1 MNLQDSK
8 PLLKGSEQRGGSMD
22 TPKVFF
28 KWLPRIRRSGSTPVR
43 RKLRTRLLVTLI
55 PTSLIVLALMG
66 YATYWASSEF
76 ISLAL
81 ERNSRIHAVT
91 TAHAV
96 ETLLESC
103 KRSLLFA
110 ARNPMSAEGTANY
123 LRDLRELE
131 GLEFAEFGFMPLR
144 DGEPVVFVSRAE
156 DTKRLS
162 QTEVDG
168 IRPSPALLFTKVR
181 GLNAGE
187 VWMSEFKE
195 IETPYPTAENPRER
209 VSCVG
214 ARMVTPCVGPDGEL
228 SGYAYLSLNAQVIR
242 NVLSLYESS
251 NSPIFAFSRNP
262 KFQRYTFFFDING
275 WVLFQSESELDDDAP
290 LRTLNIRKTL
300 SGTLGR
306 PGLPG
311 AFRPSEL
318 NENYWQAVE
327 DVRNGH
333 KDIVR
338 PLKREGSG
346 SPYSEHFLAYSPV
359 RLTLI
364 PDTGASVIGGIAYED
379 RSVLVD
385 LAGYRHID
393 VMLIISAIS
402 VLVLVLAIALVAR
415 GTTLGLQELAYAVK
429 NLTEKGEW
437 EEVRLIETG
446 YEAEMLKDSINS
458 MIRTLQAQFE
468 EIKSKDLKI
477 ESVALKEPA
486 ELSMGPVIS
495 TLDENFPEFVGSG
508 PYMKQ
513 MKRDIIKASQVEVDV
528 LIEGETGTG
537 KQLAA
542 EAVHRLSSRNDKPFI
557 SINCG
562 ELDENL
568 LLDSLFGHVKGA
580 FTDGKGDRRGAFL
593 QADGGTL
600 FLDEIQSASL
610 KVQQALLRALS
621 LRKIKPL
628 GSDQDVDVNVRLL
641 TATNVD
647 LKALIGAGKFREDL
661 YYRLKV
667 ITITTPPLREQR
679 QNIPLLAM
687 HFLKEGEH
695 MAGRSGLALSRGA
708 LKALVSYDWPGNI
721 RELKHVIITAAVMS
735 EGQVIQAEQL
745 GINGKARNQDA
756 ALMESADSF
765 VPDNGEGFDNPAPAR
780 GDGARND
787 RGWPLDLNS
796 RQIIVCEHVREHGS
810 ISSKDLLGLLDGGI
824 SKRTA
829 SYDLQDLVR
838 RGVLVRVGQGPATRY
853 VRPFTSG
860 RN

>member
-1 MNLQDSK
+1 MIKLK
-8 PLLKGSEQRGGSMD
+8 ALLE
-22 TPKVFF
+22 
-28 KWLPRIRRSGSTPVR
+28 WLPRIWRVRSAPVK

-76 ISLAL
+76 IYLAL
-81 ERNSRIHAVT
+81 ERNSRLHAVT

-96 ETLLESC
+96 ESLLERC
-103 KRSLLFA
+103 KRHLLFA
-110 ARNPMSAEGTANY
+110 ARNPMSAEGAADY
-123 LRDLRELE
+123 LKDIQELE

-144 DGEPVVFVSRAE
+144 EGEPVVFVSRE
-156 DTKRLS
+156 GESRRLA
-162 QTEVDG
+162 QEEVDG
-168 IRPSPALLFTKVR
+168 IRPGPALLYEHVR
-181 GLNAGE
+181 GLKAGE
-187 VWMSEFKE
+187 VWLSKFGEVD
-195 IETPYPTAENPRER
+195 TPYPSAENPRER
-209 VSCVG
+209 LSRV
-214 ARMVTPCVGPDGEL
+214 ALRMVTPYAGPAGEL
-228 SGYAYLSLNAQVIR
+228 GGYVYLSLNARVIR

-251 NSPIFAFSRNP
+251 NSPVFAFPRNP
-262 KFQRYTFFFDING
+262 KFQRYTFFFDVDG
-275 WVLFQSESELDDDAP
+275 WTLFQSESEHDDDSP
-290 LRTLNIRKTL
+290 LRTLNIRQTL

-306 PGLPG
+306 PGLPE

-318 NENYWQAVE
+318 NENYWRTVE
-327 DVRNGH
+327 DVRKGH

-338 PLKREGSG
+338 PLMRTDST
-346 SPYSEHFLAYSPV
+346 SPYSEHFLAYAPV
-359 RLTLI
+359 RLGLS
-364 PDTGASVIGGIAYED
+364 PDQDAAVIGGIAYED

-477 ESVALKEPA
+477 ESVALKEPV
-486 ELSMGPVIS
+486 ELSMGPAAS
-495 TLDENFPEFVGSG
+495 TLDESFPELVGAG
-508 PYMKQ
+508 PFMKQ
-513 MKRDIIKASQVEVDV
+513 MKRDIIKASQVEMDV

-542 EAVHRLSSRNDKPFI
+542 EAVHRLSSRNGKPFI

-628 GSDQDVDVNVRLL
+628 GSDQDVDVNVRML

-647 LKALIGAGKFREDL
+647 LKALIREGKFREDL

-708 LKALVSYDWPGNI
+708 LKTLVSYDWPGNI

-735 EGQVIQAEQL
+735 EGRVIQSEQL
-745 GINGKARNQDA
+745 GINGQARNEEQDENVELFA
-756 ALMESADSF
+756 RENGAGFNDSF
-765 VPDNGEGFDNPAPAR
+765 PLKDNRAK
-780 GDGARND
+780 ND
-787 RGWPLDLNS
+787 SGLPLDLNP
-796 RQIIVCEHVREHGS
+796 RQVIACEYVREHGS
-810 ISSKDLLGLLDGGI
+810 ISSKDLIVLLDGSI

-829 SYDLQDLVR
+829 SYDIQDMVNRNLLIKIG
-838 RGVLVRVGQGPATRY
+838 RGPSTRY
-853 VRPFTSG
+853 VRPPGTD
-860 RN
+860 NA

>member
-1 MNLQDSK
+1 MVK
-8 PLLKGSEQRGGSMD
+8 LKVFLEWVSRMRPGGSV
-22 TPKVFF
+22 PA
-28 KWLPRIRRSGSTPVR
+28 R

-81 ERNSRIHAVT
+81 ERNSRIHAVS
-91 TAHAV
+91 TAYAV
-96 ETLLESC
+96 ETLLERC
-103 KRSLLFA
+103 KRQLLFA
-110 ARNPMSAEGTANY
+110 ARNPMSAEDTARY
-123 LRDLRELE
+123 LRNIRELD

-144 DGEPVVFVSRAE
+144 EEEPVVFVSRGGE
-156 DTKRLS
+156 EQLLTQD
-162 QTEVDG
+162 EVDG
-168 IRPSPALLFTKVR
+168 IRPGPALLYAHVR
-181 GLNAGE
+181 GLKVGDVWLSEFGE
-187 VWMSEFKE
+187 V
-195 IETPYPTAENPRER
+195 ETPYPSADNPRER
-209 VSCVG
+209 MSLV
-214 ARMVTPCVGPDGEL
+214 ALRMVTPYVNPDGEL
-228 SGYAYLSLNAQVIR
+228 SGYVYLSLNAQMIR

-251 NSPIFAFSRNP
+251 NSPVFAFSRNP
-262 KFQRYTFFFDING
+262 KFQRYTFFFDVGG
-275 WVLFQSESELDDDAP
+275 WVLFQSESENEMEAP
-290 LRTLNIRKTL
+290 LRTLNIRTTL
-300 SGTLGR
+300 TGTLGR
-306 PGLPG
+306 PGMPE
-311 AFRPSEL
+311 AFRPSDW
-318 NENYWQAVE
+318 NENYWRTVE
-327 DVRNGH
+327 DVRKGH
-333 KDIVR
+333 KNIIR
-338 PLKREGSG
+338 PLNRAESV
-346 SPYSEHFLAYSPV
+346 SAYSDHFLAYAPV
-359 RLTLI
+359 RLHLG
-364 PDTGASVIGGIAYED
+364 PDQDARIIGGIAYED

-429 NLTEKGEW
+429 SLTEKGGEW

-486 ELSMGPVIS
+486 ELSMGS
-495 TLDENFPEFVGSG
+495 TVSLLDADFPELVGSG

-542 EAVHRLSSRNDKPFI
+542 EAVHRLSSRNGKPFI

-600 FLDEIQSASL
+600 FLDEIQSASM

-628 GSDQDVDVNVRLL
+628 GSDQDVDVNVRLI

-647 LKALIGAGKFREDL
+647 LKALIGAVKFREDL

-679 QNIPLLAM
+679 QNIPILAM

-708 LKALVSYDWPGNI
+708 LKALISYDWPGNI

-735 EGQVIQAEQL
+735 EGRVIQAEQL
-745 GINGKARNQDA
+745 GINGKARNEDDA
-756 ALMESADSF
+756 ISESADPY
-765 VPDNGEGFDNPAPAR
+765 VRENGVGFENSLAAR
-780 GDGARND
+780 TDIKKQDAVL
-787 RGWPLDLNS
+787 PLDLNS
-796 RQIIVCEHVREHGS
+796 RQVIACEYVRAHGS

-829 SYDLQDLVR
+829 SYDLQDLVSR
-838 RGVLVRVGQGPATRY
+838 ALLIRVGRGPSTRY
-853 VRPFTSG
+853 VWPMGGDSA
-860 RN
+860 

>member
-1 MNLQDSK
+1 MFK
-8 PLLKGSEQRGGSMD
+8 PIVFLEWVFRMWPGGSV
-22 TPKVFF
+22 PA
-28 KWLPRIRRSGSTPVR
+28 R

-91 TAHAV
+91 TAYAV
-96 ETLLESC
+96 ETLLERC
-103 KRSLLFA
+103 KRQLLFA
-110 ARNPMSAEGTANY
+110 ARNPMSAEDTARY
-123 LRDLRELE
+123 LRDIRELD

-144 DGEPVVFVSRAE
+144 EEEPVVFVSRGGE
-156 DTKRLS
+156 EQRLM
-162 QTEVDG
+162 QDEVEG
-168 IRPSPALLFTKVR
+168 IRPGPALLYAHVR
-181 GLNAGE
+181 GLKAGE
-187 VWMSEFKE
+187 VWLSEFGE
-195 IETPYPTAENPRER
+195 VETPYPRADNPRER
-209 VSCVG
+209 MSFV
-214 ARMVTPCVGPDGEL
+214 ALRMVTPYVGPDGEVD
-228 SGYAYLSLNAQVIR
+228 GYVYLSLNAQMIR

-251 NSPIFAFSRNP
+251 NSPVFAFSRNP
-262 KFQRYTFFFDING
+262 KFQRYTFFFDVGG
-275 WVLFQSESELDDDAP
+275 WVLFQSESEKDYDAP
-290 LRTLNIRKTL
+290 LRTLNIRTAL

-306 PGLPG
+306 PGMPE
-311 AFRPSEL
+311 AFRPSDR
-318 NENYWQAVE
+318 NENYWRTIE
-327 DVRNGH
+327 DVRKGH

-338 PLKREGSG
+338 PLKRAESA
-346 SPYSEHFLAYSPV
+346 SAYSEYFLAYAPV
-359 RLTLI
+359 RLHLA
-364 PDTGASVIGGIAYED
+364 PDRDARIIGGIAYED

-429 NLTEKGEW
+429 ILTEKGEW
-437 EEVRLIETG
+437 EEVRLVETG
-446 YEAEMLKDSINS
+446 YEAEMLKESINS

-486 ELSMGPVIS
+486 ELSMGPSVS
-495 TLDENFPEFVGSG
+495 LLDADFPELVGSG
-508 PYMKQ
+508 PHMKQ

-542 EAVHRLSSRNDKPFI
+542 EAVHRLSSRNGKPFI

-600 FLDEIQSASL
+600 FLDEIQSASM

-628 GSDQDVDVNVRLL
+628 GSDQDVDVNVRLI

-647 LKALIGAGKFREDL
+647 LKALIGEGKFREDL

-695 MAGRSGLALSRGA
+695 MAGRSDLALSRGA

-735 EGQVIQAEQL
+735 EGRVIQSEQL
-745 GINGKARNQDA
+745 GINGKARSEDDT
-756 ALMESADSF
+756 LSESADSF
-765 VPDNGEGFDNPAPAR
+765 VRENGVGFENSAPAR
-780 GDGARND
+780 TDIKKHGAVL
-787 RGWPLDLNS
+787 PLDLNS
-796 RQIIVCEHVREHGS
+796 RQVIACEYVREHGS

-829 SYDLQDLVR
+829 SYDLQDLVS
-838 RGVLVRVGQGPATRY
+838 RGLLVRVGRGPSTRY
-853 VRPFTSG
+853 VWPLGGDSS
-860 RN
+860 

>member
-1 MNLQDSK
+1 MVK
-8 PLLKGSEQRGGSMD
+8 
-22 TPKVFF
+22 PKVVLQ
-28 KWLPRIRRSGSTPVR
+28 WLPRMRRNEVLPVR

-96 ETLLESC
+96 EVLLERC
-103 KRSLLFA
+103 KRHLLFA
-110 ARNPMSAEGTANY
+110 ARNPMNPEGAAGY
-123 LRDLRELE
+123 LRDIRELE
-131 GLEFAEFGFMPLR
+131 DLEFAEFGFMPLR
-144 DGEPVVFVSRAE
+144 EGEPVVFVSRE
-156 DTKRLS
+156 GVNRRLT
-162 QTEVDG
+162 QEEVDG
-168 IRPSPALLFTKVR
+168 IRPGPALLYAHVR
-181 GLNAGE
+181 GLKAGDVWLSEFGE
-187 VWMSEFKE
+187 V
-195 IETPYPTAENPRER
+195 ETPYPTAENPRER
-209 VSCVG
+209 MSCV
-214 ARMVTPCVGPDGEL
+214 ALRMVTPYLEPDGEL
-228 SGYAYLSLNAQVIR
+228 GGYVYLSLNAQVIR

-251 NSPIFAFSRNP
+251 NSPVFAFPRNP
-262 KFQRYTFFFDING
+262 KFQRYTFFFDVDG
-275 WVLFQSESELDDDAP
+275 WVLFQSEADRDDDAP
-290 LRTLNIRKTL
+290 LRTLNVRKTL
-300 SGTLGR
+300 SGMLGK
-306 PGLPG
+306 PGLPE
-311 AFRPSEL
+311 AFRPSEQ
-318 NENYWQAVE
+318 NGNYWRTVE
-327 DVRNGH
+327 DVRKGH

-338 PLKREGSG
+338 PLKRAEPG
-346 SPYSEHFLAYSPV
+346 SPYSEHFLAYAPV
-359 RLTLI
+359 RLRLSLDQEA
-364 PDTGASVIGGIAYED
+364 PVIGGIAYED

-402 VLVLVLAIALVAR
+402 VLVLVLAIVLVAR

-437 EEVRLIETG
+437 EEVRLVETG
-446 YEAEMLKDSINS
+446 YEAEMLKESINS

-486 ELSMGPVIS
+486 EMSMGPVIS

-508 PYMKQ
+508 LPMKQ

-542 EAVHRLSSRNDKPFI
+542 EAVHRLSSRNGKPFI

-593 QADGGTL
+593 EADGGTL

-628 GSDQDVDVNVRLL
+628 GSDKDIDVNVRLI

-647 LKALIGAGKFREDL
+647 LKALIAAGKFREDL

-679 QNIPLLAM
+679 QNIPLLAV

-708 LKALVSYDWPGNI
+708 LKAMVSYDWPGNI

-735 EGQVIQAEQL
+735 EGRVIQSEQL
-745 GINGKARNQDA
+745 GINGKARNQDD
-756 ALMESADSF
+756 ALMESVDSF
-765 VPDNGEGFDNPAPAR
+765 VPENGEGFDRPLPSRN
-780 GDGARND
+780 DKARNES
-787 RGWPLDLNS
+787 GLPLDLNS
-796 RQIIVCEHVREHGS
+796 RQILVCEYVREHGS
-810 ISSKDLLGLLDGGI
+810 ISSKDLLSLLDGGI

-829 SYDLQDLVR
+829 SYDLQDLVS
-838 RGVLVRVGQGPATRY
+838 RGLLVRVGRGPATRY
-853 VRPFTSG
+853 VSPANVG
-860 RN
+860 RG

>member
-1 MNLQDSK
+1 MIK
-8 PLLKGSEQRGGSMD
+8 PEILMKWFPRTWRGRA
-22 TPKVFF
+22 V
-28 KWLPRIRRSGSTPVR
+28 PVR
-43 RKLRTRLLVTLI
+43 RKLRTRLLMTLI

-96 ETLLESC
+96 EMLLEGC
-103 KRSLLFA
+103 KRNLLFA
-110 ARNPMSAEGTANY
+110 ARNPMTAEGTANY
-123 LRDLRELE
+123 LKDLRDLE

-144 DGEPVVFVSRAE
+144 DGEPVVFVSRAG
-156 DTKRLS
+156 DSRRLS
-162 QTEVDG
+162 RTEMDG
-168 IRPSPALLFTKVR
+168 IRPNPALLYTNVR
-181 GLNAGE
+181 GLEVGE
-187 VWMSEFKE
+187 VWLSEFKE
-195 IETPYPTAENPRER
+195 VETPYPTAENPRER
-209 VSCVG
+209 VSCMG
-214 ARMVTPCVGPDGEL
+214 LRMVTPCVGPDGEL
-228 SGYAYLSLNAQVIR
+228 NGYAYLTLNAQVIR

-251 NSPIFAFSRNP
+251 NSPVFAFSRNP
-262 KFQRYTFFFDING
+262 KFQRYTFFFDANG

-290 LRTLNIRKTL
+290 LRTLNIRTTL

-318 NENYWQAVE
+318 NENYWQTVE
-327 DVRNGH
+327 NVRKGH

-338 PLKREGSG
+338 SLNRTESG
-346 SPYSEHFLAYSPV
+346 SPYSDHFLAYAPV
-359 RLTLI
+359 RLALI
-364 PDTGASVIGGIAYED
+364 PDKEAAVIGGIAYED

-393 VMLIISAIS
+393 VMLAISAIS
-402 VLVLVLAIALVAR
+402 VLVLVLAIAVVAR

-437 EEVRLIETG
+437 EEVRLVETG

-486 ELSMGPVIS
+486 ELSMGPALS
-495 TLDENFPEFVGSG
+495 TLDTDFPELVGSG
-508 PYMKQ
+508 PHMKL
-513 MKRDIIKASQVEVDV
+513 MKRDIIKASQVEMDV

-542 EAVHRLSSRNDKPFI
+542 EAVHRLSSRNGKPFI

-628 GSDQDVDVNVRLL
+628 GSDQDVDVNVRML

-647 LKALIGAGKFREDL
+647 LKALIREGKFREDL

-735 EGQVIQAEQL
+735 EGRVIQSEQL
-745 GINGKARNQDA
+745 GINGKARNEDDA
-756 ALMESADSF
+756 PSESVDSF
-765 VPDNGEGFDNPAPAR
+765 ALENGENFENQLP
-780 GDGARND
+780 ARND
-787 RGWPLDLNS
+787 KAKNDRGLPLDLNS
-796 RQIIVCEHVREHGS
+796 RQVIACEYVREHGS
-810 ISSKDLLGLLDGGI
+810 ISSKDLIELLEGSI

-829 SYDLQDLVR
+829 SYDIQDLVNR
-838 RGVLVRVGQGPATRY
+838 SLLVKIGRGPSTRY
-853 VRPFTSG
+853 VRPP
-860 RN
+860 RAENV

>member
-1 MNLQDSK
+1 MVKLK
-8 PLLKGSEQRGGSMD
+8 PFLE
-22 TPKVFF
+22 
-28 KWLPRIRRSGSTPVR
+28 WLPRIWRARSAPVR

-91 TAHAV
+91 TAYAV
-96 ETLLESC
+96 EALLERC
-103 KRSLLFA
+103 KRNLLFA
-110 ARNPMSAEGTANY
+110 ARNPMNAEGAAAY
-123 LRDLRELE
+123 LKDLRELE

-144 DGEPVVFVSRAE
+144 EGEPVVFVSRE
-156 DTKRLS
+156 GESRRLA
-162 QTEVDG
+162 QEEVDG
-168 IRPSPALLFTKVR
+168 IRPGPALLYEHVR
-181 GLNAGE
+181 ELKAGE
-187 VWMSEFKE
+187 VWLSEFGE
-195 IETPYPTAENPRER
+195 VETPYPSAENPRER
-209 VSCVG
+209 VSRV
-214 ARMVTPCVGPDGEL
+214 ALRMVTPYVGPAGEL
-228 SGYAYLSLNAQVIR
+228 GGYAYLSLNVQVIR

-251 NSPIFAFSRNP
+251 NSPVFAFPRNP
-262 KFQRYTFFFDING
+262 KFQRYTFFFDVDG
-275 WVLFQSESELDDDAP
+275 WALFQSESELDDDSP

-306 PGLPG
+306 PGLPE
-311 AFRPSEL
+311 AFRPSER
-318 NENYWQAVE
+318 NENYWRTVE
-327 DVRNGH
+327 DVRKGH

-338 PLKREGSG
+338 PLKRMDSS
-346 SPYSEHFLAYSPV
+346 SPYSEHFLAYAPV
-359 RLTLI
+359 RLGLA
-364 PDTGASVIGGIAYED
+364 PGQDAAVIGGIAYED

-437 EEVRLIETG
+437 EEVRLVETG

-477 ESVALKEPA
+477 ESVTLKEPV
-486 ELSMGPVIS
+486 ELSMGPAAS
-495 TLDENFPEFVGSG
+495 TLDESFPELVGAG
-508 PYMKQ
+508 PFMKQ
-513 MKRDIIKASQVEVDV
+513 MKRDIVKASQVEVDV

-542 EAVHRLSSRNDKPFI
+542 EAVHRLSSRSGKPFI

-628 GSDQDVDVNVRLL
+628 GSDQDVDVNVRLI

-667 ITITTPPLREQR
+667 ITITTPSLREQR

-695 MAGRSGLALSRGA
+695 MAGRTGLALSRGA
-708 LKALVSYDWPGNI
+708 LKALISYDWPGNI

-735 EGQVIQAEQL
+735 EGRVIQSEQL
-745 GINGKARNQDA
+745 GINGKARNEDEGQD
-756 ALMESADSF
+756 ESADSF
-765 VPDNGEGFDNPAPAR
+765 ARENGEGFENSMPAKYDNAQN
-780 GDGARND
+780 DG
-787 RGWPLDLNS
+787 GLPLDLNS
-796 RQIIVCEHVREHGS
+796 RQVIACEYVRAHGS

-829 SYDLQDLVR
+829 SYDLQDLVN
-838 RGVLVRVGQGPATRY
+838 RGLLTRVGQGPATRY
-853 VRPFTSG
+853 VRPANNG
-860 RN
+860 RS

>member
-1 MNLQDSK
+1 MIK
-8 PLLKGSEQRGGSMD
+8 PKAILE
-22 TPKVFF
+22 
-28 KWLPRIRRSGSTPVR
+28 WLPRIRRAGAVPIR
-43 RKLRTRLLVTLI
+43 RKLRTRLLMTLI

-91 TAHAV
+91 TANAV
-96 ETLLESC
+96 ETLLENC
-103 KRSLLFA
+103 KRHLLFA
-110 ARNPMSAEGTANY
+110 ARNPMSAEEAAKY
-123 LRDLRELE
+123 LEDVRELE
-131 GLEFAEFGFMPLR
+131 SLEFAEFGFMPLR
-144 DGEPVVFVSRAE
+144 QGEAVVFVSRE
-156 DTKRLS
+156 GENRRL
-162 QTEVDG
+162 TPEEVNG
-168 IRPSPALLFTKVR
+168 IRPGPALLYSQVS
-181 GLNAGE
+181 GLEIGE
-187 VWMSEFKE
+187 VWLSEFGE
-195 IETPYPTAENPRER
+195 LEAPFPSPDNPRER
-209 VSCVG
+209 MACV
-214 ARMVTPCVGPDGEL
+214 ALRMVTPYVGPDGGL
-228 SGYAYLSLNAQVIR
+228 DGYVYLSLNAKAVR

-251 NSPIFAFSRNP
+251 NSPVFAFPRNP
-262 KFQRYTFFFDING
+262 KFQRYTFFFDADG
-275 WVLFQSESELDDDAP
+275 WVLFQSETELDQDAP
-290 LRTLNIRKTL
+290 LRTLKIRTAL

-306 PGLPG
+306 PGLPE
-311 AFRPSEL
+311 AFRPSER
-318 NENYWQAVE
+318 NENFWRTVE
-327 DVRNGH
+327 DVRNGNM
-333 KDIVR
+333 DIVR
-338 PLKREGSG
+338 PLRRVEAA
-346 SPYSEHFLAYSPV
+346 SPYSEHFLAYAPV
-359 RLTLI
+359 RLRLSADQDAI
-364 PDTGASVIGGIAYED
+364 IIGGIAYED

-393 VMLIISAIS
+393 VMLIISLIS

-429 NLTEKGEW
+429 TLTEKGEW
-437 EEVRLIETG
+437 EEVQLVETG

-495 TLDENFPEFVGSG
+495 TLDENFPELVGSG
-508 PYMKQ
+508 ALMKQ

-528 LIEGETGTG
+528 LIWGETGTG

-542 EAVHRLSSRNDKPFI
+542 EAVHRLSARNGKPFI

-628 GSDQDVDVNVRLL
+628 GSDQDVDVNVRLI

-647 LKALIGAGKFREDL
+647 LKALIAEGKFREDL

-667 ITITTPPLREQR
+667 ISITTPPLREQR

-695 MAGRSGLALSRGA
+695 MAGRSELALSRGA
-708 LKALVSYDWPGNI
+708 LKALASYDWPGNI

-735 EGQVIQAEQL
+735 EGRVIQSEQL
-745 GINGKARNQDA
+745 GINGHARNEDDEHI
-756 ALMESADSF
+756 ESVDSF
-765 VPDNGEGFDNPAPAR
+765 VPLTGDGVDDLVPAR
-780 GDGARND
+780 TDKGRND
-787 RGWPLDLNS
+787 GGLPLDLNS
-796 RQIIVCEHVREHGS
+796 RQVLVCEYVREHGS
-810 ISSKDLLGLLDGGI
+810 ISSKDLLGLLEGGI

-829 SYDLQDLVR
+829 SYDLQDLVA
-838 RGVLVRVGQGPATRY
+838 RGLLARVGRGPATRY
-853 VRPFTSG
+853 VRPANAG
-860 RN
+860 RS

>member
-1 MNLQDSK
+1 MIKLK
-8 PLLKGSEQRGGSMD
+8 ALLE
-22 TPKVFF
+22 
-28 KWLPRIRRSGSTPVR
+28 WLPRIWRVRSAPVK

-76 ISLAL
+76 IYLAL
-81 ERNSRIHAVT
+81 ERNSRLHAVT

-96 ETLLESC
+96 ESLLERC
-103 KRSLLFA
+103 KRHLLFA
-110 ARNPMSAEGTANY
+110 ARNPMSAEGAADY
-123 LRDLRELE
+123 LKDIQELE

-144 DGEPVVFVSRAE
+144 EGEPVVFVSRE
-156 DTKRLS
+156 GESRRLA
-162 QTEVDG
+162 QEEVDG
-168 IRPSPALLFTKVR
+168 IRPGPALLYEHVR
-181 GLNAGE
+181 GLKAGE
-187 VWMSEFKE
+187 VWLSKFGEVD
-195 IETPYPTAENPRER
+195 TPYPSAENPRER
-209 VSCVG
+209 LSRV
-214 ARMVTPCVGPDGEL
+214 ALRMVTPYAGPAGEL
-228 SGYAYLSLNAQVIR
+228 GGYVYLSLNARVIR

-251 NSPIFAFSRNP
+251 NSPVFAFPRNP
-262 KFQRYTFFFDING
+262 KFQRYTFFFDVDG
-275 WVLFQSESELDDDAP
+275 WTLFQSESEHDDDSP
-290 LRTLNIRKTL
+290 LRTLNIRQTL

-306 PGLPG
+306 PGLPE

-318 NENYWQAVE
+318 NENYWRTVE
-327 DVRNGH
+327 DVRKGH

-338 PLKREGSG
+338 PLMRTDST
-346 SPYSEHFLAYSPV
+346 SPYSEHFLAYAPV
-359 RLTLI
+359 RLGLS
-364 PDTGASVIGGIAYED
+364 PDQDAAVIGGIAYED

-477 ESVALKEPA
+477 ESVALKEPV
-486 ELSMGPVIS
+486 ELSMGPAAS
-495 TLDENFPEFVGSG
+495 TLDESFPELVGAG
-508 PYMKQ
+508 PFMKQ
-513 MKRDIIKASQVEVDV
+513 MKRDIIKASQVEMDV

-542 EAVHRLSSRNDKPFI
+542 EAVHRLSSRNGKPFI

-628 GSDQDVDVNVRLL
+628 GSDQDVDVNVRML

-647 LKALIGAGKFREDL
+647 LKALIREGKFREDL

-735 EGQVIQAEQL
+735 EGRVIQSEQL
-745 GINGKARNQDA
+745 GINGKARNEDDA
-756 ALMESADSF
+756 PSESVDSF
-765 VPDNGEGFDNPAPAR
+765 ALENGENSENQLP
-780 GDGARND
+780 ARND
-787 RGWPLDLNS
+787 KAKNDRGLPLDLNS
-796 RQIIVCEHVREHGS
+796 RQVIACEYVREHGS
-810 ISSKDLLGLLDGGI
+810 ISSKDLIELLEGSI

-829 SYDLQDLVR
+829 SYDIQDLVNR
-838 RGVLVRVGQGPATRY
+838 SLLVKIGRGPSTRY
-853 VRPFTSG
+853 VRPP
-860 RN
+860 RAENV

>member
-1 MNLQDSK
+1 MK
-8 PLLKGSEQRGGSMD
+8 SEILIKWFSRMWGG
-22 TPKVFF
+22 KAV
-28 KWLPRIRRSGSTPVR
+28 PVR

-76 ISLAL
+76 ISVAL

-96 ETLLESC
+96 ETLLERC
-103 KRSLLFA
+103 KRHLLFA
-110 ARNPMSAEGTANY
+110 ARNPMSAEDAASY
-123 LRDLRELE
+123 LTDIRELD

-144 DGEPVVFVSRAE
+144 EGEPVVFVSRE
-156 DTKRLS
+156 GKNRRLA
-162 QTEVDG
+162 QEEVDG
-168 IRPSPALLFTKVR
+168 IRPGPALFYTHVR
-181 GLNAGE
+181 GLKAGE
-187 VWMSEFKE
+187 VWLSEFE
-195 IETPYPTAENPRER
+195 EVETPYPSAEHPRER
-209 VSCVG
+209 MSLV
-214 ARMVTPCVGPDGEL
+214 ALRMVTPYMGADGKL
-228 SGYAYLSLNAQVIR
+228 DGYAYLSLNAQVLR

-251 NSPIFAFSRNP
+251 NSPVFAFSRNP
-262 KFQRYTFFFDING
+262 KFQRYTFFFDTNG
-275 WVLFQSESELDDDAP
+275 WVLFQSESEIDDDAP
-290 LRTLNIRKTL
+290 LRTLNIRTTL

-311 AFRPSEL
+311 AFRPSER
-318 NENYWQAVE
+318 NENYWQTVE
-327 DVRNGH
+327 DVRKGH

-338 PLKREGSG
+338 PLNRTESV
-346 SPYSEHFLAYSPV
+346 SPYSEHFLAYAPV
-359 RLTLI
+359 RLALF
-364 PDTGASVIGGIAYED
+364 PDQDATVIGGIAYED

-402 VLVLVLAIALVAR
+402 VLVLVLAIAVVAR

-437 EEVRLIETG
+437 EEVRLVETG
-446 YEAEMLKDSINS
+446 YEAEMLKDSVNS

-486 ELSMGPVIS
+486 EMSMGPVVS

-508 PYMKQ
+508 SNMKQ
-513 MKRDIIKASQVEVDV
+513 MKRDIIKASQVEMDV

-542 EAVHRLSSRNDKPFI
+542 EAVHRLSSRNGKAFI

-628 GSDQDVDVNVRLL
+628 GSDQDVDVNVRLI

-647 LKALIGAGKFREDL
+647 LKALIGEGKFREDL

-695 MAGRSGLALSRGA
+695 MAGRSGLALSRGS
-708 LKALVSYDWPGNI
+708 LKALISYDWPGNI

-735 EGQVIQAEQL
+735 EGRVIQSEQL
-745 GINGKARNQDA
+745 GINGKARNEDDA
-756 ALMESADSF
+756 QGESVDSF
-765 VPDNGEGFDNPAPAR
+765 VRKN
-780 GDGARND
+780 GDGFEN
-787 RGWPLDLNS
+787 PLSEKNHKAKNEGGLPHDLNS
-796 RQIIVCEHVREHGS
+796 RQVAACEYVREHGS

-829 SYDLQDLVR
+829 SYDLQDLVS
-838 RGVLVRVGQGPATRY
+838 RGLLIRVGRGPATRY
-853 VRPFTSG
+853 VHPATG
-860 RN
+860 RS

>member
-1 MNLQDSK
+1 MMK
-8 PLLKGSEQRGGSMD
+8 PKAFWE
-22 TPKVFF
+22 
-28 KWLPRIRRSGSTPVR
+28 WLPQIRRAGAAPVR
-43 RKLRTRLLVTLI
+43 RKLRTRLLMTLI

-91 TAHAV
+91 SAHAV
-96 ETLLESC
+96 ESLLESC
-103 KRSLLFA
+103 KRHLLFA
-110 ARNPMSAEGTANY
+110 ARNPMGAEDAARY
-123 LRDLRELE
+123 LEDVRELE
-131 GLEFAEFGFMPLR
+131 SLEFAEFGFMPLR
-144 DGEPVVFVSRAE
+144 EGEAVVFVSRDGE
-156 DTKRLS
+156 NRRLAP
-162 QTEVDG
+162 EEIDG
-168 IRPSPALLFTKVR
+168 IRPGPALLYAQVR
-181 GLNAGE
+181 GLQAGE
-187 VWMSEFKE
+187 VWLSEFGE
-195 IETPYPTAENPRER
+195 LEAPFPSPENPRER
-209 VSCVG
+209 MSCV
-214 ARMVTPCVGPDGEL
+214 ALRMVTPYVGPDGEL
-228 SGYAYLSLNAQVIR
+228 DGYVYLSLNAKAVR

-251 NSPIFAFSRNP
+251 NSPVFAFARNP
-262 KFQRYTFFFDING
+262 KFQRYTFFFDTDG
-275 WVLFQSESELDDDAP
+275 WVLFQSETELDDDAP
-290 LRTLNIRKTL
+290 LRTLNIRTAL

-306 PGLPG
+306 PGLPE
-311 AFRPSEL
+311 AFRPSERS
-318 NENYWQAVE
+318 ENFWRTIE
-327 DVRNGH
+327 DVRNGK

-338 PLKREGSG
+338 PLKRMESS
-346 SPYSEHFLAYSPV
+346 SPYSEHFLAYAPV
-359 RLTLI
+359 SLRLSADQNATI
-364 PDTGASVIGGIAYED
+364 IGGIAYED

-393 VMLIISAIS
+393 VMLIISLIS

-429 NLTEKGEW
+429 TITEKGEW
-437 EEVRLIETG
+437 EEVRLVETG

-495 TLDENFPEFVGSG
+495 TLDENFPELVGSG
-508 PYMKQ
+508 PLMKQ

-528 LIEGETGTG
+528 LIWGETGTG

-542 EAVHRLSSRNDKPFI
+542 EAVHRLSARNGKPFI

-628 GSDQDVDVNVRLL
+628 GSDQDVDVNVRLI

-647 LKALIGAGKFREDL
+647 LKDLIAEGKFREDL

-667 ITITTPPLREQR
+667 ISITTPPLREQR
-679 QNIPLLAM
+679 QNIPLLAV

-695 MAGRSGLALSRGA
+695 MAGRSDLALSRGA

-735 EGQVIQAEQL
+735 EGRVIQSEQL
-745 GINGKARNQDA
+745 GINGHVRNEDDDYI
-756 ALMESADSF
+756 ESVDSF
-765 VPDNGEGFDNPAPAR
+765 VPEN
-780 GDGARND
+780 GDGVDAPVSARNTQSRND
-787 RGWPLDLNS
+787 GGMPLDLNS
-796 RQIIVCEHVREHGS
+796 RQVLVCEYVREHGS
-810 ISSKDLLGLLDGGI
+810 ISSKDLLRLLEGGI
-824 SKRTA
+824 SKRTV
-829 SYDLQDLVR
+829 SYDLQDLVG
-838 RGVLVRVGQGPATRY
+838 RGLLTRVGRGPATRY
-853 VRPFTSG
+853 VRPSTTRS
-860 RN
+860 